1 MWYTAKGFTI
11 NNPSLSIRQDREVE
25 VKASFLKESVRRYRS
40 QIDKHSSTAF
50 PSLADKLE
58 ILAHKKPQSF
68 TKYVRQ
74 SFVFISCQI
83 PLYRKSSISIF

>member
-1 MWYTAKGFTI
+1 MWYTVKAFTI

-25 VKASFLKESVRRYRS
+25 VIASFLKESARRYRS
-40 QIDKHSSTAF
+40 QIDKHSSTVF

-74 SFVFISCQI
+74 NFVFISCQI
-83 PLYRKSSISIF
+83 SLNRKSSIPIF